1 MTSIAYILTAAQIEK
16 LKSLRD
22 AGFDLVPWTNDGAYA
37 AVLLSTGSPYPV
49 AAKCPVIC
57 VVDAGQSPNP
67 QHDDFFAIEEPIE
80 RIAARLQ
87 LRISEYQTRQAM
99 QITLAKTETTVK
111 QREEFLGVCAHDLR
125 SPLALIQTSLSLA
138 MSAGKLSEMQT
149 ELITRSRRQAS
160 QAIKLVNDL
169 LDVMSLEQGLKPV
182 YHVMDLHAV
191 LEEFYK
197 DYKTQAEQKKVKF
210 HYDNQVP
217 EWKILADADRI
228 RQLLQ
233 NLFANA
239 LKFTEEGKNIFL
251 SVAPFKG
258 RRTADPIYPMV
269 VVSLKDEGK
278 GIPASETQKIFD
290 RFTQLKGGA
299 RAEGRGLGL
308 SVAKQISNLH
318 DGNVWVQSEEGVGS
332 TFFVLFPHV
341 LSDGPVSQNKKRIL
355 VAEPNAQ
362 KRDLFYAQM
371 EKWGYEV
378 VYARDGIE
386 ALTLSHFTTPSLV
399 ILTPQLAKV
408 TESEVVNILK
418 NEAATRNIPVLFA
431 ADSVE
436 LAQHKDEVELFDES
450 LQLPFTKE
458 GFQSTIASLLD
469 RTPKLAVKKA
479 A

>member
-1 MTSIAYILTAAQIEK
+1 MTSIAYLLSAAQLKK
-16 LKSLRD
+16 LETLASH
-22 AGFDLVPWTNDGAYA
+22 GFELVPWQNEGVYGAI
-37 AVLLSTGSPYPV
+37 LLSVGSPYPV
-49 AAKCPVIC
+49 AAKCPVLC

-67 QHDDFFAIEEPIE
+67 QHDDFFSVDEPIE

-87 LRISEYQTRQAM
+87 LRITEYQARQAL
-99 QITLAKTETTVK
+99 QISIAKTETTVK
-111 QREEFLGVCAHDLR
+111 QREEFLSVCAHDLR

-182 YHVMDLHAV
+182 YQVMDLNAV

-217 EWKILADADRI
+217 QWKILADADRI

-239 LKFTEEGKNIFL
+239 LKFTEEGKNIYL

-290 RFTQLKGGA
+290 RFTQLKGGS
-299 RAEGRGLGL
+299 RSEGRGLGL

-341 LSDGPVSQNKKRIL
+341 LSEGTTSIAPKRIL

-362 KRDLFYAQM
+362 KRDLFYAQL
-371 EKWGYEV
+371 EKFGYEV
-378 VYARDGIE
+378 LYARDGIE
-386 ALTLSHFTTPSLV
+386 ALTLSHFTTPSLI
-399 ILTPQLAKV
+399 ILTPQLAKL
-408 TESEVVNILK
+408 TESEAVNILK
-418 NEAATRNIPVLFA
+418 SEAATRGIPVLFA
-431 ADSVE
+431 ADSEE
-436 LAQHKDEVELFDES
+436 LAQYKDQVELFDES
-450 LQLPFTKE
+450 LQLPFTEE
-458 GFQSTIASLLD
+458 GFKSTIASLLD